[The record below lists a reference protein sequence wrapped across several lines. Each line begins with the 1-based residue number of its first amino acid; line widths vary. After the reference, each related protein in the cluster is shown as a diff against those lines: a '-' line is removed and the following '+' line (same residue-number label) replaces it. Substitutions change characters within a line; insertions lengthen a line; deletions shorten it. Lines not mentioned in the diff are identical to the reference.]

1 MNLSELLNPER
12 VRHNIEAG
20 SKKAAL
26 ENLSGLLAHNCPSV
40 TAQEIFNTL
49 INREK
54 LGSTGLGKGAAIP
67 HGRLGNLE
75 KPVAAVLHLKEAVDF
90 DAPDRQPVNLIFGL
104 LVPEESTDEHLQILA
119 GIAELL
125 SQEGFV
131 EALAGSAS
139 AADLLQLLA
148 RGPNND

>member
-1 MNLSELLNPER
+1 MNLSELLNPDR

-26 ENLSGLLAHNCPSV
+26 ENLSGLLAHDCASV
-40 TAQEIFNTL
+40 TVQEVFNTL
-49 INREK
+49 VNREK
-54 LGSTGLGKGAAIP
+54 LGSTGLGRGAAIP

-90 DAPDRQPVNLIFGL
+90 DAQDGQPVNLIFGL
-104 LVPEESTDEHLQILA
+104 LVPEESTDEHLHILA

-125 SQEGFV
+125 SREGFV
-131 EALAGSAS
+131 ETLTSSGSA
-139 AADLLQLLA
+139 AELLQLLT
-148 RGPNND
+148 RGSDDG